1 MRYWPTSVIAQN
13 PALHPAAVV
22 ELLTVTNA
30 MRLTPHTMAAC
41 CEVAGRTPSR
51 DTNLFFIET
60 RGCSFRRMYLDYP
73 DFEDWFRLERG
84 GFVDTEIAGFG
95 YVLDALH

>member
-13 PALHPAAVV
+13 PTLHPLAVV
-22 ELLTVTNA
+22 ELMAAGPNKPLSMHA
-30 MRLTPHTMAAC
+30 MAAC
-41 CEVAGRTPSR
+41 CDVAGHTPTQ
-51 DTNLFFIET
+51 DTNLFLIET
-60 RGCSFRRMYLDYP
+60 VGCSFRRMYLDYP